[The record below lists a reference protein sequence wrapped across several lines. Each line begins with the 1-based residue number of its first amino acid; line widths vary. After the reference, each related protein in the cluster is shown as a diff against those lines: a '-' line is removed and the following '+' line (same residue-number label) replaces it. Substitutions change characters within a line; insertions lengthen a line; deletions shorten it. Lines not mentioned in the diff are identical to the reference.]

1 MPSYELIL
9 CSDSSLRQILSG
21 THFLHLN
28 TYLFSS
34 NVVGTSL
41 DFAKGSFSNIFT
53 NHVVTYAPVF
63 TCRLLSLIGLILAR
77 LAWAWSF
84 SCWSLG
90 ISSLAIFLGC
100 RFLISSAL
108 VVEVGW
114 TCLIGGRNTE
124 LGERLVVHV
133 VRVMLFLRS
142 CVVNASKFTHFLGAL
157 FFFFKSSLMQ
167 I

>member
-1 MPSYELIL
+1 MLKLTS
-9 CSDSSLRQILSG
+9 SG
-21 THFLHLN
+21 THLIDLN

-41 DFAKGSFSNIFT
+41 DFAKGSFSNIFPY
-53 NHVVTYAPVF
+53 HVVTYAPVF
-63 TCRLLSLIGLILAR
+63 TCGLLSLIGLILTR

-90 ISSLAIFLGC
+90 ISSLAIFLSC
-100 RFLISSAL
+100 WFLISSGL
-108 VVEVGW
+108 VVKVGW
-114 TCLIGGRNTE
+114 TCLIGGCNTE
-124 LGERLVVHV
+124 LSERLVVHV

-142 CVVNASKFTHFLGAL
+142 VVNASKFTHFLGAL

-167 I
+167 N